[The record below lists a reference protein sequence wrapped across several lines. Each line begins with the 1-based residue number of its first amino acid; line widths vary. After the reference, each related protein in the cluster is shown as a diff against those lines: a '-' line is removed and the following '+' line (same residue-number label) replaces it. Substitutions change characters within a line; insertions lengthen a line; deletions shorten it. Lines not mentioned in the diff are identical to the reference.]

1 MAVYNVF
8 LNILEVSILS
18 IFIYVYYSFTN
29 KKIFCLLFL
38 SLFSICEICD
48 ILRQNGVELMILYF
62 VVAYIFILLK
72 KRKVLFGDVFLLVV
86 YLFLLYITI
95 IFSFNIYHLYIF
107 DVNSIIFTVLVGITS
122 KVLLVLI
129 TYIFIKYFKYQIIIP
144 NSQYRFVIL
153 TETMILIIFI
163 IVGYS
168 TIDAQRVY
176 NPFAVCLLLVGAFV
190 FVIINAVYFNDVYKD
205 KLNLEKQIQKE
216 KFIQQGLFLI
226 ENVNYDIN
234 RKEHQ
239 LYWILEKIKQLNH
252 DENKEITTQ
261 INQFQTQLQ
270 KKRMRIYS
278 KNLVFDTVI
287 TMKINELIIRNIT
300 IKPLLEIE
308 SHEKYN
314 DLEFVNTISEILD
327 YILND
332 RDVTLHIRNHGMY
345 ILVELYSLYEFY
357 DYDNAIYQSDLIID
371 KSKTFKNDIYYVRF
385 LLRGQDEII
394 REKL

>member
-1 MAVYNVF
+1 MVVYNIL
-8 LNILEVSILS
+8 LNILEVLILTV
-18 IFIYVYYSFTN
+18 FVCLYYSFSDIKT
-29 KKIFCLLFL
+29 FCLLFL
-38 SLFSICEICD
+38 SLFFVCEICD
-48 ILRQNGVELMILYF
+48 ILRQNGVILSTLYF
-62 VVAYIFILLK
+62 VVSYVFVFLK
-72 KRKVLFGDVFLLVV
+72 KKTITFSDIFVLLLYLFFLTASVLVV
-86 YLFLLYITI
+86 LICLSYVFPNIDVVV
-95 IFSFNIYHLYIF
+95 FNIMA
-107 DVNSIIFTVLVGITS
+107 GITS
-122 KVLLVLI
+122 KVLLAFV
-129 TYIFIKYFKYQIIIP
+129 TYIFIRYSKYQIIIP
-144 NSQYRFVIL
+144 NKQYLFVVL
-153 TETMILIIFI
+153 TEIIILSIFLIIT
-163 IVGYS
+163 YS
-168 TIDAQRVY
+168 ITNVQKVY
-176 NPFAVCLLLVGAFV
+176 NPFIVCVLLMVTFV

-345 ILVELYSLYEFY
+345 ILVELYSLNEFY
-357 DYDNAIYQSDLIID
+357 DYDKAIYQSDLIID